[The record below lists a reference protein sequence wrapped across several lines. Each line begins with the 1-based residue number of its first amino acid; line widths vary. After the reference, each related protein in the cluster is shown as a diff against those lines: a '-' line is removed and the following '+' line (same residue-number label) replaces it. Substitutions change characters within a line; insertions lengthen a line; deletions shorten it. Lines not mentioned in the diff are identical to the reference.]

1 MSFTQCKLP
10 YYSQKLVL
18 YIFVKC
24 VIFTKLQPIDWKPAT
39 LLGKEWL
46 NTSQKIS
53 QNFKEELSIGK
64 TSVVKN
70 TVETAFLGIS
80 ETGSRNQQNVDDA
93 RQTVD
98 N

>member
-1 MSFTQCKLP
+1 MRHFHK
-10 YYSQKLVL
+10 V
-18 YIFVKC
+18 
-24 VIFTKLQPIDWKPAT
+24 AT
-39 LLGKEWL
+39 YRLEACYFARKGMV
-46 NTSQKIS
+46 TSQKIF

-80 ETGSRNQQNVDDA
+80 EIASRINQNADDA

>member
-1 MSFTQCKLP
+1 M
-10 YYSQKLVL
+10 V
-18 YIFVKC
+18 
-24 VIFTKLQPIDWKPAT
+24 
-39 LLGKEWL
+39 
-46 NTSQKIS
+46 TSQKIF

-80 ETGSRNQQNVDDA
+80 ETGSRNEQNVDDA

>member
-1 MSFTQCKLP
+1 MP
-10 YYSQKLVL
+10 YSSQNLVL
-18 YIFVKC
+18 YIFIKC